1 MRKPSTLINRVR
13 ISVEKRDL
21 NYTSG
26 TQIIQP
32 SKTKQIRGRNKLCKR
47 AIRNE
52 IWRDEFTWRALKQG
66 KRYYLGELSR
76 FVDTDYQSVYHI
88 KWRCN
93 LSRAPWWD
101 GHFEGLVGAMKQAIY
116 KSIGRGNLRWKE
128 LEKVLQNV
136 ETTVNN

>member
-1 MRKPSTLINRVR
+1 MVCLETR
-13 ISVEKRDL
+13 
-21 NYTSG
+21 
-26 TQIIQP
+26 
-32 SKTKQIRGRNKLCKR
+32 
-47 AIRNE
+47 
-52 IWRDEFTWRALKQG
+52 

-101 GHFEGLVGAMKQAIY
+101 GHFEGLVGVMKQAIY

-136 ETTVNN
+136 ETTVNNQPLSYEDDVQMPILTMQFTQPTQIPEEEPAGVENIGLRKRARYLRR